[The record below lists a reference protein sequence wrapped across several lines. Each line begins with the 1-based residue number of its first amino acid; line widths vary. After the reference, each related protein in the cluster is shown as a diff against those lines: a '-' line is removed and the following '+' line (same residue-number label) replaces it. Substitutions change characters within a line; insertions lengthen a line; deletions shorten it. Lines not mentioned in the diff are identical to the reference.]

1 VRTRNPSIRP
11 LFGFIIVVALG
22 YNDWVLYQR
31 LMVLRLL
38 ETGAQTRLRF
48 ERQIYALNHQADLWE
63 AKADILGKKPAK
75 GAKGGPGG
83 ESTAGA
89 DGASDAQKLAS
100 EVRKDLIAAWIDRVY
115 GPFFKKLSLSPADLA
130 HLKALI
136 TEKRQATLDA
146 IDAAQAQGITD
157 PAGMRDAILEAV
169 KSVNAE
175 TAALLG
181 DDGNASFREYQQSLP
196 ARSTVDEL
204 SAALPAGSALTPQQ
218 SDALVNII
226 EHGQAPG
233 LRAASIVQN
242 LLTNVPIIVNR
253 NDVAAA
259 GSVLSPV
266 QLSAL
271 QSLQDQQVIQ
281 RDLVRQLYP

>member
-1 VRTRNPSIRP
+1 
-11 LFGFIIVVALG
+11 VALG

-48 ERQIYALNHQADLWE
+48 ERQIDALNHQADLWE
-63 AKADILGKKPAK
+63 AKADTLGKKPAK
-75 GAKGGPGG
+75 GAKGGRGG

-89 DGASDAQKLAS
+89 EGAADVQQLAN
-100 EVRKDLIAAWIDRVY
+100 EVRRDLIAGWIDRVY
-115 GPFFKKLSLSPADLA
+115 GPFFKQLSLSPADLA

-169 KSVNAE
+169 KSANAE
-175 TAALLG
+175 TATLLG
-181 DDGNASFREYQQSLP
+181 DAGYASFREYQQSLP

-218 SDALVNII
+218 NDALVNLI
-226 EHGQAPG
+226 EHGQAPS
-233 LRAASIVQN
+233 LRAESIVQN

-253 NDVAAA
+253 KDVTAA

-271 QSLQDQQVIQ
+271 QGLQDQQVIQ
-281 RDLVRQLYP
+281 RDLMRLLYP